1 MRNIVGNKDNLLKQH
16 GKMDISRCIGTIF
29 SKAGDICLNIDDVNE
44 ASNSGALLVLANGK
58 ILDNYNIESEKRAKY
73 KIVPTGLF
81 LRDTKY
87 PIFASFL
94 KFEDEQI
101 WRGAYFG
108 TGEQLFVMY
117 KQHYFDPVCF
127 DTEYINIFCGPGVYT
142 DIVGFGL
149 KEILK
154 NAKQNLSSSNTESD
168 ILCYTSNEDNVSSS
182 LKDAI
187 AKCLAEADS
196 CDSSSKGKRAA
207 KKATDK
213 AKLLQQRLDKI
224 EAKEKKKKQLEQKEE
239 IGNTER
245 EEINKISNIVENT
258 VDEVGNIETE
268 SDKKCSTEYTGKN
281 ETCTEEIDTQQMCGN
296 MNSSFVKEL
305 YSRLLYKE
313 SWMTKGMRRLDFYIK
328 NIINLLEDERA
339 LSGNMQKG
347 NGYLYSK
354 NKLRCILNLGLIDI
368 YGNDIYI
375 LDNTPNK
382 SDFKTK
388 DLELINSKV
397 DLISTGFS
405 QSELKDLPKSFDLSK
420 FHKDCIFDADIED
433 FDFLDVVRLNHIIEE
448 RRYRFPDK
456 FKDESCKI
464 MCDKLKEAVELAVKI
479 SKTDCRY
486 VIPKYDFLRKKIQF
500 MIPFHLDN
508 ELQDVPELAIIVGKD
523 KNIWNV
529 HTIITMDDAI
539 ADARILFRTT
549 SWLRSTV

>member
-1 MRNIVGNKDNLLKQH
+1 MRNIIGNKDSLLKQH

-29 SKAGDICLNIDDVNE
+29 SKTGDICLNIDDVNE

-58 ILDNYNIESEKRAKY
+58 ILDSYNIESERRAKY

-81 LRDTKY
+81 LKDTKY

-127 DTEYINIFCGPGVYT
+127 DTEYINIFCGSGVYT

-154 NAKQNLSSSNTESD
+154 NAKQKLSSANLESD
-168 ILCYTSNEDNVSSS
+168 KTCYTSDTSSVNSS

-187 AKCLAEADS
+187 AKCLAEAS
-196 CDSSSKGKRAA
+196 SQDSSSKGRRAA
-207 KKATDK
+207 KKATNK

-224 EAKEKKKKQLEQKEE
+224 EAKEKKKQQSEEEE
-239 IGNTER
+239 ISGNTER
-245 EEINKISNIVENT
+245 KENNKISDIIEDNVCMSN
-258 VDEVGNIETE
+258 NLETE
-268 SDKKCSTEYTGKN
+268 SNKKDSVG
-281 ETCTEEIDTQQMCGN
+281 CTKENSNNIDNIDTQQMCGN
-296 MNSSFVKEL
+296 MNPSFVKEL

-313 SWMTKGMRRLDFYIK
+313 SWMTKGVRRLDFYIK
-328 NIINLLEDERA
+328 NLINLLEDERA
-339 LSGNMQKG
+339 LTGNMQKG

-382 SDFKTK
+382 GDFKVK

-397 DLISTGFS
+397 DLISTGFL

-420 FHKDCIFDADIED
+420 FHRDCIFNADIED

>member
-1 MRNIVGNKDNLLKQH
+1 MSNVVGNKDDLLKQH

-29 SKAGDICLNIDDVNE
+29 SKAGDICLNIDSINK
-44 ASNSGALLVLANGK
+44 ASNCGALFVLANGK
-58 ILDNYNIESEKRAKY
+58 ILEGYNVECERRAKY

-81 LRDTKY
+81 LKDTRY

-94 KFEDEQI
+94 KFEDEQL

-127 DTEYINIFCGPGVYT
+127 DTEYLNIFCGPGVYT

-149 KEILK
+149 KEVLK
-154 NAKQNLSSSNTESD
+154 NAKQKLSSADLESD
-168 ILCYTSNEDNVSSS
+168 KTCYTSDTTGVSSS
-182 LKDAI
+182 LQEAI
-187 AKCLAEADS
+187 AKCLVEAS
-196 CDSSSKGKRAA
+196 VQDSSSKGKKAA
-207 KKATDK
+207 KKAINK
-213 AKLLQQRLDKI
+213 AKMLQQRLDKV
-224 EAKEKKKKQLEQKEE
+224 EEKEKQQKEVT
-239 IGNTER
+239 GNTQQER
-245 EEINKISNIVENT
+245 IDKISEIFEDYVCLKS
-258 VDEVGNIETE
+258 DLGTE
-268 SDKKCSTEYTGKN
+268 SDEKCGTEYTSENK
-281 ETCTEEIDTQQMCGN
+281 TDIEEIETQHMCGN
-296 MNSSFVKEL
+296 MNHLFVKEL

-313 SWMTKGMRRLDFYIK
+313 SWMTKGLRRLDFYIK
-328 NIINLLEDERA
+328 NLINLLEDERE
-339 LSGNMQKG
+339 LSGNAQKG

-382 SDFKTK
+382 GDFRVK
-388 DLELINSKV
+388 DLELVNSKL

-405 QSELKDLPKSFDLSK
+405 QSELKDLPSSFDLSK
-420 FHKDCIFDADIED
+420 FHKDCIFDANIED
-433 FDFLDVVRLNHIIEE
+433 FDFLDVIRLNHIIEE
-448 RRYRFPDK
+448 RRDRFPDK
-456 FKDESCKI
+456 FKNESCKI

-486 VIPKYDFLRKKIQF
+486 IVPKYDFFRKKIQF

-508 ELQDVPELAIIVGKD
+508 ELQDVPELAIIVGKN